1 MASDSAARPALFCSE
16 PDTPAVA
23 NSDADMLNEYYDE
36 RDAIVQTANALL
48 AKATAGSL
56 PAPKN
61 TLPYAAYF

>member
-1 MASDSAARPALFCSE
+1 
-16 PDTPAVA
+16 
-23 NSDADMLNEYYDE
+23 MLNEYYDE